1 MRFSSG
7 LSNPV
12 INAGNLINYPYFLK
26 MNKISIIIKREYMT
40 RVRKKS
46 FIIMTLL
53 APVLM
58 AAIIIVP
65 TLVMMNQDQEF
76 KKIAVIEDNPGLFKG
91 VIPNTKNLEFYYL
104 DNVRLEDLKKSFQQ
118 AGYYGILFISSE
130 VVNTP
135 NAVQLISKQQPPI
148 ALLQHIESSLEKVIE
163 KEKLM
168 TYKIENLDEIMKN
181 VETKVSIQTIKI
193 DESGNVKE
201 TSTGIAMVLAYLS
214 GFLMYMLVFMFG
226 AQVMRGVI
234 EEKTSRVVEV
244 IVSSVKPIQ
253 LMMGKIIGIAL
264 VGLTQFLIWV
274 FLTIA
279 IAGVVK
285 STVLKKEN
293 LTQTTQNMTKSI
305 MSGDQQIAGQ
315 TQGTEMTPQMAEFS
329 KIFSN
334 AMNQPWGLIILCFI
348 FYFITGYLLYASIFA
363 AIGSAVDNETET
375 QQFMLPV
382 TIPIILALMVAM
394 GTMQNP
400 ESSLSFWCSLIPLT
414 SPVVMVARLPFGVPY
429 WEIAVSMILMV
440 VTFIAFVWMA
450 AKVYR
455 TGILMYGKKTS
466 WKEMWKWLRY
476 SG

>member
-1 MRFSSG
+1 
-7 LSNPV
+7 
-12 INAGNLINYPYFLK
+12 

-46 FIIMTLL
+46 FIIMTIL

-58 AAIIIVP
+58 AALIILP
-65 TLVMMNQDQEF
+65 TFLMMNQEQDY
-76 KKIAVIEDNPGLFKG
+76 KKIAVIEDNSDLFSG
-91 VIPNTKNLEFYYL
+91 VIKNTSTLEFEYL
-104 DNVRLEDLKKSFQQ
+104 DNVKIDDIKGSFEE
-118 AGYYGILFISSE
+118 AGYYGVLYISPE
-130 VVNTP
+130 LITTP
-135 NAVQLISKQQPPI
+135 NAVQLISKKQPPI
-148 ALLQHIESSLEKVIE
+148 GLLEHIENSLENEIE
-163 KEKLM
+163 RQKLM
-168 TYKIENLDEIMKN
+168 TYNIENLDQILKN
-181 VETKVSIQTIKI
+181 VETRVNIQTKKI
-193 DESGNVKE
+193 GESGEIKE
-201 TSTGIAMVLAYLS
+201 TSTGIAMALAYIG
-214 GFLMYMLVFMFG
+214 GFLMYMLVFIFG

-244 IVSSVKPIQ
+244 IVSSVKPVE

-279 IAGVVK
+279 ITGIVK
-285 STVLKKEN
+285 STVLK
-293 LTQTTQNMTKSI
+293 
-305 MSGDQQIAGQ
+305 SGDLAGVTQSVTHSVLSPEQQ
-315 TQGTEMTPQMAEFS
+315 EQMAAEVPEINPELVEFS
-329 KIFSN
+329 KLFES
-334 AMNQPWGLIILCFI
+334 AMNQPWGLIILSFI
-348 FYFITGYLLYASIFA
+348 FYFVTGYLLYASIFA

-400 ESSLSFWCSLIPLT
+400 ESSLSFWFSLIPLT
-414 SPVVMVARLPFGVPY
+414 SPIVMMARLPFGVPY
-429 WEIAVSMILMV
+429 WQLAVSMFLMV

-466 WKEMWKWLRY
+466 WQEIWKWLKY
-476 SG
+476 NG